1 MSLPLAALVKHKLA
15 ALVIAV
21 STGGGAVAFVAAG
34 NAAPPPP
41 LSIAGISAAVAIP
54 SATPAL
60 PSPAAGS
67 ASALPPSTRL
77 PAIKST
83 IAPSPRVTSKVTS
96 KVTPNPPVVPAAV
109 AAVAAVAKSVSSPS
123 QAAVAVTCRAKEQL
137 NDAEINW
144 LLGEI
149 AKTAGSHP
157 ELASGAGTLKTQL
170 EALLGRN
177 MCGSEAQTV
186 MANLCMDPAVFKVLN
201 RMVGQ
206 LPFFIRFLVGDPCKA
221 NLVSVMNQV
230 GLLVPG
236 LG

>member
-1 MSLPLAALVKHKLA
+1 MSHPLAAFLKHKLA

-34 NAAPPPP
+34 SAAPPPP
-41 LSIAGISAAVAIP
+41 LSVPGTSAAVAIP
-54 SATPAL
+54 SATLAL

-67 ASALPPSTRL
+67 ASALPPSSKL

-83 IAPSPRVTSKVTS
+83 IAPSP
-96 KVTPNPPVVPAAV
+96 KVTPKAPAVHAAV
-109 AAVAAVAKSVSSPS
+109 AVVAKSVSSPR

-137 NDAEINW
+137 NDAKINW

-149 AKTAGSHP
+149 AKTASKHP
-157 ELASGAGTLKTQL
+157 ELSSGVGTLKTQL

-177 MCGSEAQTV
+177 ICGSEAQAV
-186 MANLCMDPAVFKVLN
+186 IANLCLDPAVVKLLN
-201 RMVGQ
+201 QMVGQ
-206 LPFFIRFLVGDPCKA
+206 LPFFIRPLVHDPCKA
-221 NLVSVMNQV
+221 NLVDVMNQV
-230 GLLVPG
+230 GFLVPG

>member
-1 MSLPLAALVKHKLA
+1 MSHHLAALMKHKLA
-15 ALVIAV
+15 ALVIAA

-34 NAAPPPP
+34 SAAPPPP
-41 LSIAGISAAVAIP
+41 LSIAGTSAAVAIP
-54 SATPAL
+54 SATPAR

-67 ASALPPSTRL
+67 ASALPPSTKL
-77 PAIKST
+77 PATKST
-83 IAPSPRVTSKVTS
+83 VAPSPKVTS
-96 KVTPNPPVVPAAV
+96 KVTPKAPVVP

-123 QAAVAVTCRAKEQL
+123 LAVVAVTCRAKEQL
-137 NDAEINW
+137 KDSNIHW

-149 AKTAGSHP
+149 AKTASSHP

-177 MCGSEAQTV
+177 ICGSEAQAV
-186 MANLCMDPAVFKVLN
+186 IANLCLDPAVVKLLN
-201 RMVGQ
+201 QMVGQ
-206 LPFFIRFLVGDPCKA
+206 LPFFIRPLVRDPCKA

>member
-1 MSLPLAALVKHKLA
+1 MSHHLAALMKHKLV
-15 ALVIAV
+15 ALVIAA

-34 NAAPPPP
+34 SAAPPPP
-41 LSIAGISAAVAIP
+41 LSIAGNSAAVAIP

-67 ASALPPSTRL
+67 ASALPRSTKL

-83 IAPSPRVTSKVTS
+83 IAPSP
-96 KVTPNPPVVPAAV
+96 KVTPKAPVVPAAV
-109 AAVAAVAKSVSSPS
+109 AVVAKSVSSPR

-137 NDAEINW
+137 NDAKINW

-149 AKTAGSHP
+149 AKTASKHP
-157 ELASGAGTLKTQL
+157 ELSSGVATVKTQL

-177 MCGSEAQTV
+177 MCGSEAQAV
-186 MANLCMDPAVFKVLN
+186 IANLCLDPAVVKLLN
-201 RMVGQ
+201 QMVGQ
-206 LPFFIRFLVGDPCKA
+206 LPFFIRPLVHDPCKT
-221 NLVSVMNQV
+221 NLVDVMNQV
-230 GLLVPG
+230 GFLVPG

>member
-1 MSLPLAALVKHKLA
+1 MSHHLAALMKHKLA
-15 ALVIAV
+15 VLVIAV
-21 STGGGAVAFVAAG
+21 STGGGAAFVG
-34 NAAPPPP
+34 TGSAAPPPL
-41 LSIAGISAAVAIP
+41 LSIAGTSAAVAIP

-67 ASALPPSTRL
+67 ASALPPNTKL

-83 IAPSPRVTSKVTS
+83 IAPSP
-96 KVTPNPPVVPAAV
+96 KVTPKAPAVPAAV
-109 AAVAAVAKSVSSPS
+109 AVVAKSVSSPR
-123 QAAVAVTCRAKEQL
+123 QAAAAVTCRAKEQL
-137 NDAEINW
+137 NDAKINW

>member
-1 MSLPLAALVKHKLA
+1 MSHHLAALMKHKLA
-15 ALVIAV
+15 ALVIAA

-34 NAAPPPP
+34 SAAPPPP
-41 LSIAGISAAVAIP
+41 LSIAGTSAAVAIP

-67 ASALPPSTRL
+67 ASALPPNTRL
-77 PAIKST
+77 SAIKST
-83 IAPSPRVTSKVTS
+83 IAPSP
-96 KVTPNPPVVPAAV
+96 KVTPKAPVVP

-123 QAAVAVTCRAKEQL
+123 LAVVAVTCRAKEQL
-137 NDAEINW
+137 KDSNIHW

-149 AKTAGSHP
+149 AKTASSHP

-177 MCGSEAQTV
+177 ICGSEAQAV
-186 MANLCMDPAVFKVLN
+186 IANLCLDPAVVKLLN
-201 RMVGQ
+201 QMVGQ
-206 LPFFIRFLVGDPCKA
+206 LPFFIRPLVRDPCKA